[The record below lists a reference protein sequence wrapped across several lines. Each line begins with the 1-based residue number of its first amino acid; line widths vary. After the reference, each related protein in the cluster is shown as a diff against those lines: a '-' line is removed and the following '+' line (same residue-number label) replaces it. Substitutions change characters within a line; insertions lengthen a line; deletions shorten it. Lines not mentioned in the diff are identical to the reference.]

1 MRSGTPPG
9 VGRKK
14 KHQTGAG
21 RKPKLAARP
30 LKLTPKQALF
40 VREYLIDLNATR
52 AAIAAGYSQKT
63 AEAAASR
70 LLRNVKVR
78 AEIDKQ
84 IAERS
89 ERLEISADRVLQ
101 ELARLAFL
109 DPRRFFDADGIARP
123 ITALDDDTARAL
135 AGMDV
140 EELFEG
146 RGDDRRQIGVVRKY
160 KLADK
165 KAALELLGKHLGLFV
180 ERLQID
186 RSPLWERFTPQEMDE
201 YIQKGKLPF
210 WARNQDNGTTIQ

>member
-1 MRSGTPPG
+1 MSPK
-9 VGRKK
+9 VGPKK
-14 KHQTGAG
+14 KHPDAAG
-21 RKPKLAARP
+21 GKSKPAAQP

-40 VREYLIDLNATR
+40 VQEYLIDLNATR
-52 AAIAAGYSQKT
+52 AAIAAGYSKKT

-78 AEIDKQ
+78 AETGKQ
-84 IAERS
+84 TAERS

-109 DPRRFFDADGIARP
+109 DPRRFFDADGIAKP
-123 ITALDDDTARAL
+123 ITALDNDTARAL

-146 RGDDRRQIGVVRKY
+146 RGDDRRRIGVVRKY

-165 KAALELLGKHLGLFV
+165 KAALELLGKYLGLFV

-186 RSPLWERFTPQEMDE
+186 RTPLWERFTPQEMDE
-201 YIQKGKLPF
+201 YIERGKLPV
-210 WARNQDNGTTIQ
+210 WAINQNTSTKIQ

>member
-1 MRSGTPPG
+1 MRKRAP
-9 VGRKK
+9 
-14 KHQTGAG
+14 

-30 LKLTPKQALF
+30 LKLTPKHALF
-40 VREYLIDLNATR
+40 VREYLSDLNATR

-63 AEAAASR
+63 ASAAASR
-70 LLRNVKVR
+70 LLRNVKIR

-84 IAERS
+84 TAERS

-109 DPRRFFDADGIARP
+109 DPRRFFNADGIAKP
-123 ITALDDDTARAL
+123 ITALDDTARAL

-140 EELFEG
+140 EELFAG

-165 KAALELLGKHLGLFV
+165 KAALELLCKHLGLFV

-186 RSPLWERFTPQEMDE
+186 RTPLWERFTPQEMDE
-201 YIQKGKLPF
+201 YIQKGTLPS
-210 WARNQDNGTTIQ
+210 WARTSENSATIQ